1 MSALHLAVLEI
12 PLHEAVPYVAGAYCF
27 FFALILLYLTIMS
40 GRLSRI
46 ERELGEL
53 TELAARRPGRTS
65 GAGGAGEGTG
75 DAP

>member
-1 MSALHLAVLEI
+1 MSPLQLAVLEI
-12 PLHEAVPYVAGAYCF
+12 PLHQAVPYVAGAYCF
-27 FFALILLYLTIMS
+27 FFALILLYLAIMS

-53 TELAARRPGRTS
+53 TELAARRR
-65 GAGGAGEGTG
+65 GGAGSAGEAGG

>member
-53 TELAARRPGRTS
+53 TELAARRLGRTS
-65 GAGGAGEGTG
+65 GAGGGGEGTG